1 MMAVNPINL
10 MTMRIF
16 LFLLMIP
23 GPLFAQH
30 NIRIFQLDPL
40 EKVLKDRAYFVDQ
53 PDTIRV
59 AKGETATLQLVI
71 KSKTDLQK
79 TAVQVTSAKTKEN
92 SQDLKP
98 SQVGF
103 VGYVGLGR
111 TVPSPGR
118 DQLVSPSGYFPDP
131 IFTDSTF
138 NLSAGEPQPIWITI
152 PVPTNASPGIYRG
165 SVKVSALSSGKSINQ
180 NRTFVIK
187 VYPVTIAETSLWV
200 TNWIHHTPESL
211 SFLNN
216 GKPVVFYTER
226 YWELIGL
233 IAQRIKGTGQN
244 VVMLPVQTLVQ
255 YKIEG
260 DKYSFDFAHLD
271 RMVSIYQKA
280 GVLKRMA
287 GSHVGYRMGDWTSQ
301 FGVDVPLFE
310 NGKISMQRMSIS
322 DSRAKNYLD
331 QFFPALMTHL
341 KLKGLDKNYMQH
353 VSDEPV
359 AENIGSYKAIAA
371 YVKKLIPGTK
381 IIDAN
386 IGSDL
391 IGSIDVWVPVLDQL
405 HKEYDFYKKRQK
417 AGDEVWFYTC
427 LGPQGNYANR
437 FIEQPLIMPRLLHWL
452 NYKYG
457 VTGYLHWGLTAW
469 HMPYR
474 KDLYQDVTGMFDD
487 GNVVPGGDS
496 YIVYPAYNKLYSSIR
511 LEAMR
516 DGINDFELLRQLE
529 KKDPDLAKRIVNT
542 TVFNF
547 DHYDV
552 DVKAFRDKRKLM
564 LERLSR

>member
-1 MMAVNPINL
+1 
-10 MTMRIF
+10 MRLLL
-16 LFLLMIP
+16 LFLLIP
-23 GPLFAQH
+23 CVTFAQN

-59 AKGETATLQLVI
+59 ARGETATLQFVI
-71 KSKTDLQK
+71 KSKDDLRK
-79 TAVQVTSAKTKEN
+79 TAIQISSIKTKGN
-92 SQDLKP
+92 FNALKSSQI
-98 SQVGF
+98 GF

-111 TVPSPGR
+111 TIPTKGR
-118 DQLVSPSGYFPDP
+118 DQIVSPSGYFPDP

-138 NLSAGEPQPIWITI
+138 NLSADEPQPIWVTI
-152 PVPTNASPGIYRG
+152 PVPKEANPGLYEG
-165 SVKVSALSSGKSINQ
+165 SVKISAMVSGKSTTQIRN
-180 NRTFVIK
+180 FVIR

-211 SFLNN
+211 GFLNG
-216 GKPVVFYTER
+216 GKPVEFYTER
-226 YWELIGL
+226 YWQLIELI
-233 IAQRIKGTGQN
+233 ASRIKGTGQN
-244 VVMLPVQTLVQ
+244 VIMLPVQTLVQ

-260 DKYSFDFAHLD
+260 DQYSFDFIYLD
-271 RMVSIYQKA
+271 RMVAIYQKA

-301 FGVDVPLFE
+301 FGVDVPLSE
-310 NGKISMQRMSIS
+310 NGKISMHRMSVS

-331 QFFPALMTHL
+331 QFFPALMAHL

-405 HKEYDFYKKRQK
+405 HKEYEFYKKRQK

-437 FIEQPLIMPRLLHWL
+437 FIEQPLLMPRLLHWL

-457 VTGYLHWGLTAW
+457 ITGYLHWGLTAW

-474 KDLYQDVTGMFDD
+474 KDLYNDVTGMFED

-516 DGINDFELLRQLE
+516 DGINDYELLRQLE
-529 KKDPDLAKRIVNT
+529 KKDPDLAKKIVNT

-552 DVKAFRDKRKLM
+552 DIKAFREKRKLM
-564 LERLSR
+564 LERLSI

>member
-1 MMAVNPINL
+1 MMR
-10 MTMRIF
+10 TMILLSFIMITSAASSQDRI
-16 LFLLMIP
+16 
-23 GPLFAQH
+23 QV
-30 NIRIFQLDPL
+30 FQLDPL

-59 AKGETATLQLVI
+59 ARGETATLQFVI
-71 KSKTDLQK
+71 KSKDDLRN
-79 TAVQVTSAKTKEN
+79 TAIQISSIKTKGN
-92 SQDLKP
+92 FNALKSSQI
-98 SQVGF
+98 GF

-111 TVPSPGR
+111 TIPTKGR
-118 DQLVSPSGYFPDP
+118 DQIVSPSGYFPDP

-138 NLSAGEPQPIWITI
+138 NLSAEEPQPIWVTI
-152 PVPTNASPGIYRG
+152 PVPKEAKPGLYEG
-165 SVKVSALSSGKSINQ
+165 SVKISAVISGKSVTQIRN
-180 NRTFVIK
+180 FVIR
-187 VYPVTIAETSLWV
+187 VYPVTISETSLWV

-211 SFLNN
+211 GFLNG
-216 GKPVVFYTER
+216 GKPVEFYTER
-226 YWELIGL
+226 YWQLIELI
-233 IAQRIKGTGQN
+233 ASRIKGTGQN
-244 VVMLPVQTLVQ
+244 VIMLPVQTLVQ

-260 DKYSFDFAHLD
+260 DQYSFDFRYLD
-271 RMVSIYQKA
+271 RMVVIYQKA

-301 FGVDVPLFE
+301 FGVDVPLAE
-310 NGKISMQRMSIS
+310 NGKISMHRMSVT

-331 QFFPALMTHL
+331 QFFPALMAHL

-405 HKEYDFYKKRQK
+405 HKEYEFYKKRQK

-437 FIEQPLIMPRLLHWL
+437 FIEQPLLMPRLLHWL

-457 VTGYLHWGLTAW
+457 ITGYLHWGLTAW

-474 KDLYQDVTGMFDD
+474 KDLYNDVTGMFED

-516 DGINDFELLRQLE
+516 DGINDYELLRQLE
-529 KKDPDLAKRIVNT
+529 KKDPDLAKKIVNT

-552 DVKAFRDKRKLM
+552 DIKAFREKRKLL
-564 LERLSR
+564 LERLSI